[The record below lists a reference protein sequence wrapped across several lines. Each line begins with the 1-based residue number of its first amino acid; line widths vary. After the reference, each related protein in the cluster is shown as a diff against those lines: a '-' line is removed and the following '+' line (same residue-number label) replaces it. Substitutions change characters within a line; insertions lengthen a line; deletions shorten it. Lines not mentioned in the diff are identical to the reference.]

1 MQTDVRKHARELA
14 SKISWADIV
23 GNIDN
28 LKVEM
33 LWRLYAQNVFG
44 QNEVSAVQYKEM
56 KQSYFCGFSECFR
69 IMSDIADRYDE
80 NEANDILTR
89 LCRESNEYI
98 ESLLDRTLR

>member
-1 MQTDVRKHARELA
+1 MDKNKRKMA
-14 SKISWADIV
+14 SEIAAKINWADIV

-33 LWRLYAQNVFG
+33 MWRLYAQNVFG

-69 IMSDIADRYDE
+69 VMTDISERYDE
-80 NEANDILTR
+80 NEASDILTS
-89 LCRESNEYI
+89 LCKESNEYI